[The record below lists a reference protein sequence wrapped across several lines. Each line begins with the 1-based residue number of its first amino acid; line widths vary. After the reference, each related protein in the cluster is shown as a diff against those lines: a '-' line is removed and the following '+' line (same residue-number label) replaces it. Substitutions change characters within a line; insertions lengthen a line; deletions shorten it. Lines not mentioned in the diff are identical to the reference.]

1 MSEVALVVFARA
13 PVRGKVKTRLAAE
26 VGEVRATQ
34 AYAAL
39 LGLALA
45 RAACWEGPRAIACA
59 DSASL
64 EYFKAL
70 PQAAGFHCFPQEG
83 DGLGP
88 RMRLALQRAL
98 TWAPAAILMGT
109 DVADHAAT
117 DLPAA
122 RAALALAEVVLGP
135 VADGGYWLIGVKA
148 DHPALFEGPHWGTPR
163 VYAQTLQR
171 CAGLRVRALPIRR
184 DVDDARALAASRL
197 PEGLA
202 LPDA

>member
-1 MSEVALVVFARA
+1 MSEGALVVFARA

-26 VGEVRATQ
+26 VGEVRATR

-64 EYFKAL
+64 DYFKAL

-83 DGLGP
+83 ADLGG
-88 RMRLALQRAL
+88 RMRSALQRAL
-98 TWAPAAILMGT
+98 AWAPAAILMGT
-109 DVADHAAT
+109 DVADLGEA
-117 DLPAA
+117 DLEDA
-122 RAALALAEVVLGP
+122 RTALTQVDVVLGP
-135 VADGGYWLIGVKA
+135 TADGGYWLLGVKA

-184 DVDDARALAASRL
+184 DVDDARALAASLL
-197 PEGLA
+197 PEVLA